1 MRLGVFVFNF
11 LLTGSLL
18 KKQKLMRK
26 YITTISVCFFILFAC
41 ESNSENEP
49 GTDPDPVISRP
60 YVVAYLPSWKMP
72 YTPDWEKIT
81 HLCLAFGIVQA
92 DGSLN
97 TTEVRKYP
105 TVIQAA
111 RKNKVKVL
119 LSIGG
124 GGSTNFTQAITD
136 PAKRKR
142 LITALDQAIKDLSLD
157 GIDVDYE
164 EWEGGPGGASAGDL
178 VKRTAL
184 EATYQEL
191 RAKIGEDKLITAA
204 VTADW
209 DDQGWGYYNCFN
221 NTMHQYLD
229 FVSLMVYDQT
239 GPWSGSNVGPHSSR
253 DFFEHAANH
262 WLTNRKLPKKKLVMG
277 VPFYGYL
284 FQSADNA
291 EGAEAV
297 AYKDILS
304 RYPTENPHL
313 SDQIGLLYYDGMVT
327 IEGKADYVRSNELGG
342 IMFWE
347 ITQDTA
353 DPAKSLLNVIHQ
365 SLSKK

>member
-1 MRLGVFVFNF
+1 
-11 LLTGSLL
+11 
-18 KKQKLMRK
+18 MRK

-49 GTDPDPVISRP
+49 DPDPVIEKRP
-60 YVVAYLPSWKMP
+60 LVVAYLPTWKMP

-97 TTEVRKYP
+97 MTEVGRYP
-105 TVIQAA
+105 AIVREA

-119 LSIGG
+119 LSVGG

-136 PAKRKR
+136 SAKRTR
-142 LITALDQAIKDLSLD
+142 LVAALDQAIGDMDLD
-157 GIDVDYE
+157 GIDIDYE
-164 EWEGGPGGASAGDL
+164 EWEGGPGGASANDL
-178 VKRTAL
+178 IRRAAL
-184 EATYQEL
+184 ESTYREL
-191 RAKIGEDKLITAA
+191 RVKIGNGKLITAA
-204 VTADW
+204 VNADW
-209 DDQGWGYYNCFN
+209 DDQSWGYYNCFN

-229 FVSLMVYDQT
+229 FVSLMAYDQT
-239 GPWSGSNVGPHSSR
+239 GPWSGTHVGPHSGW

-262 WLTNRKLPKKKLVMG
+262 WLHTRMLPKEKLVMG

-284 FQSADNA
+284 FQSANNA

-297 AYKDILS
+297 AYKDILT
-304 RYPTENPHL
+304 RYPAENAHL
-313 SDQIGLLYYDGMVT
+313 TDQIGLLYYDGMLT
-327 IEGKADYVRSNELGG
+327 IERKADYIRSGELGG

-347 ITQDTA
+347 ITQDSA
-353 DPAKSLLNVIHQ
+353 DPAKSLLNVIYR
-365 SLSKK
+365 SFSKK